1 MFICPSTSPLLAVL
15 HSVCIDPMHTNKS
28 PSRPCSPRRPPRR
41 RTPLEPRQRRPS
53 SPPRLPPRGGPGCHH
68 LLGALHGVHT
78 LPTMLLAA
86 TPAPAGSRALTSD
99 AAARVGG
106 RCESRRRRGSG
117 AAAWPRCD
125 ASRHSRRRGAAR
137 LRRRG
142 SGAAGVAAAPAPGRV
157 TPAPSARTTRRRWC
171 PHPATAWRGAG
182 RRSPGG
188 SGSAT
193 CGRRRPDGNSSASSG
208 GGGPATVAQG
218 RSPAAEAWRQRLWR
232 GGPRCARPL
241 ARARSW
247 AAEARRQQLGE
258 LVRGAGRR
266 RRGAALA
273 AAAARTRR

>member
-1 MFICPSTSPLLAVL
+1 
-15 HSVCIDPMHTNKS
+15 
-28 PSRPCSPRRPPRR
+28 
-41 RTPLEPRQRRPS
+41 
-53 SPPRLPPRGGPGCHH
+53 
-68 LLGALHGVHT
+68 
-78 LPTMLLAA
+78 MLLAA

-99 AAARVGG
+99 AVAWVGG

-171 PHPATAWRGAG
+171 PHPAAAWRGAG

-193 CGRRRPDGNSSASSG
+193 CGRRRPGGSSSASSG

-218 RSPAAEAWRQRLWR
+218 QSPAAEAWRQRLWR

-241 ARARSW
+241 ARARSR
-247 AAEARRQQLGE
+247 AKEARCGT
-258 LVRGAGRR
+258 GRR
-266 RRGAALA
+266 CRSSKKIRMGREWMTGGPFITVADGGKKTVLLVCRGK
-273 AAAARTRR
+273 